1 MNMEQPQAWIVFPSF
16 FLNGLQQRSLYTDIP
31 IQCRHFILCVD
42 TEPLTWA
49 YMHHHFDLVDHSQP
63 TAVPLQRGRHQTKVR
78 HGVAEEPRREGGD
91 DGAAWAS
98 VPGAQPRGAGE
109 KPADPRE
116 ECVGPAGSTGV
127 RESREVA
134 SLCTVYVA
142 YPSIPYTLKFSRG
155 FYFAKS

>member
-1 MNMEQPQAWIVFPSF
+1 MFT
-16 FLNGLQQRSLYTDIP
+16 LLY
-31 IQCRHFILCVD
+31 
-42 TEPLTWA
+42 
-49 YMHHHFDLVDHSQP
+49 HSQP

-78 HGVAEEPRREGGD
+78 HGAAEEPRREGGD
-91 DGAAWAS
+91 DGAARAS

-116 ECVGPAGSTGV
+116 ECVGPAGSTGI

-142 YPSIPYTLKFSRG
+142 CPSIPYVEI
-155 FYFAKS
+155 FAGILFRKLAPRIFRSLAKT